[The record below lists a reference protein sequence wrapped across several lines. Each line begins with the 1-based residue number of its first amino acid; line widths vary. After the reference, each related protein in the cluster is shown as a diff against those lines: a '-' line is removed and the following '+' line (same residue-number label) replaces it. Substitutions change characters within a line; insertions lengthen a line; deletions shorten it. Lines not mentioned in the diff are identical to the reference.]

1 MSKYLSEK
9 SKKKSLT
16 LMVSLAL
23 VLAIS
28 VVGTVAYLVTNT
40 DPVVNTFTPADYDI
54 EINETLENGVKKNVT
69 VTNDGEVPMYIR
81 VALVVTWT
89 DAEGNVIVKPEGASM
104 TGIPTGD
111 VVGKNGTWIKNGN
124 YWYYSKPVGA
134 NATTDEIIGE
144 AKATGLTEGVKANLE
159 VLVQGIQAEPDQ
171 AVIDAWGADVASSV
185 YGIK

>member
-9 SKKKSLT
+9 SQKKSLT
-16 LMVSLAL
+16 LMASLAL

-40 DPVVNTFTPADYDI
+40 DPVVNTFTPATPSI
-54 EINETLENGVKKNVT
+54 KVEETLNEGVKSDVK

-111 VVGKNGTWIKNGN
+111 VVGENGTWIKNGN
-124 YWYYSKPVGA
+124 YWYYNAPVGA
-134 NATTDEIIGE
+134 NDTTDAIIGE

-159 VLVQGIQAEPDQ
+159 ILAQGIQAEPDQ
-171 AVIDAWGADVASSV
+171 AVKEAWSADVARAV
-185 YGIK
+185 YGIE